1 MENANRVNI
10 DSDIESDGPL
20 FKNRKRQR
28 FSPSTQNENKYQMAD
43 GYELSATDSMHAHK
57 YVTACESFIEEVQ
70 NGFITNSI
78 QNVLA
83 ESELDQCASKHSP
96 TPDDTKCENIELYT
110 HFEPQEG
117 RPILNTSMIRFTNQN
132 QSKGRSPLT
141 AVGNQNSVQHSSQKK
156 HLPTISSDES
166 FYYYQRKVPHVSSG
180 IDHFSRLSYEMILSV
195 FQWLPKKTLLRCAL
209 VSKQFNVAASDE
221 LLWGRLDLAGR
232 NLNVGAMGRVLRRG
246 CVVVRLAQT
255 KIASPIFVDDDVR
268 LVSFPKL
275 QYLDLS
281 MATISQE
288 SLVELFAKCV
298 NLKKL
303 SLESIPINRAVCA
316 GIGKN
321 RQLEALNLTMCSG
334 LDKHGIK
341 NLLLELKSL
350 ENLNL
355 SWTSMNT
362 ECIDALMK
370 RVPKSLL
377 RLNIAG
383 CRKSLADNHIAE
395 LAAHAPGLIELDV
408 SDCVNLTSVC
418 IEYLRKFKHLEF
430 LSMSRC
436 YNITPASYISLNE
449 TLPLLFLDIFG
460 VLSDEALALIQSRFP
475 SVGINKFIHSAVA
488 RPTVG
493 TRRTSIWGLRTRD
506 G

>member
-1 MENANRVNI
+1 METGNRANI
-10 DSDIESDGPL
+10 DSDIETDGPL
-20 FKNRKRQR
+20 FKNRKRQKL
-28 FSPSTQNENKYQMAD
+28 SPSTRPQNENKYQMAD
-43 GYELSATDSMHAHK
+43 GIPSLESTQTHK
-57 YVTACESFIEEVQ
+57 YVTTCESFIEEVA

-78 QNVLA
+78 QNVLT
-83 ESELDQCASKHSP
+83 ESELDQCSSKN
-96 TPDDTKCENIELYT
+96 TPDDSKCENIELYT

-117 RPILNTSMIRFTNQN
+117 RPILNTSMIRFTNQI
-132 QSKGRSPLT
+132 QPKGRSPLT
-141 AVGNQNSVQHSSQKK
+141 AVGNQNSVPHTSQKK

-166 FYYYQRKVPHVSSG
+166 FYYYQRKVPQVTSG
-180 IDHFSRLSYEMILSV
+180 VDHFARLSYEVILSV
-195 FQWLPKKTLLRCAL
+195 FQWLPKKALLRCAL
-209 VSKQFNVAASDE
+209 VSKRFNEAASDE
-221 LLWGRLDLAGR
+221 SLWGRLDLAGR
-232 NLNVGAMGRVLRRG
+232 NLNVGAVGRVLRRG

-255 KIASPIFVDDDVR
+255 KIASPIFVEDDIKI
-268 LVSFPKL
+268 VSFPKL

-281 MATISQE
+281 MTTISQQ

-303 SLESIPINRAVCA
+303 SLEAVPINAAVCA

-321 RQLEALNLTMCSG
+321 RQLEALNMTMCTG
-334 LDKHGIK
+334 LDKYGIK

-350 ENLNL
+350 ENLNI

-362 ECIDALMK
+362 ECVDTLIK
-370 RVPKSLL
+370 RAPKSLI

-395 LAAHAPGLIELDV
+395 LAKSCPGLIELDV

-418 IEYLRKFKHLEF
+418 IEYLRKFKRLEF

-436 YNITPASYISLNE
+436 YNINPASYISLNE

-460 VLSDEALALIQSRFP
+460 VLSDEAITLIQNKFP
-475 SVGINKFIHSAVA
+475 TVGINKFIHSAVA